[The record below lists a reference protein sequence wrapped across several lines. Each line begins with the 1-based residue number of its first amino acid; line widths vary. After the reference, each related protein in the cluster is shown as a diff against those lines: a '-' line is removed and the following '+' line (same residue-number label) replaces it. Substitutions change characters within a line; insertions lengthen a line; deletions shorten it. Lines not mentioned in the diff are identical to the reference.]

1 MKLPGIQYQESL
13 KFFKIMT
20 LKIDNSGLGSILKNH
35 LDKKTKQLTEGL
47 KASLDSPVFSWGSQ
61 THRKNG
67 EVVSDPRNAV
77 DTGELQKSIQMKED
91 KGLSNKIYFEAEYSA
106 RVLEH
111 SSVDFVEFTIGR
123 IGDD

>member
-1 MKLPGIQYQESL
+1 
-13 KFFKIMT
+13 MT
-20 LKIDNSGLGSILKNH
+20 LKIDNSALESVLKNH

-47 KASLDSPVFSWGSQ
+47 KDSLDSPVFSWGTQ

-67 EVVSDPRNAV
+67 DIVSDPRNAI
-77 DTGELQKSIQMKED
+77 DTGKLQKSVQMEEG
-91 KGLSNKIYFEAEYSA
+91 KGLSNKIKFEAEYSA

-123 IGDD
+123 ISN

>member
-1 MKLPGIQYQESL
+1 MS
-13 KFFKIMT
+13 
-20 LKIDNSGLGSILKNH
+20 LKIDNSAIESILKYH

-47 KASLDSPVFSWGSQ
+47 KDSLDSTVFSWGSQ

-77 DTGELQKSIQMKED
+77 DTGELQKSIQMED
-91 KGLSNKIYFEAEYSA
+91 GKGLTNKIKFEAEYSA

-123 IGDD
+123 LGD